1 MSIDKYISI
10 GRIPSIFLYEDD
22 IQIFLLN
29 RDDIFMLGL
38 YTDHV
43 HDAEGLLE
51 LLDSG
56 VGEGVEDVGF
66 LGHVEAGGSERELGD
81 LKFGPESLQIHLH
94 TGHRN
99 FIFLIISHIVHR
111 K

>member
-1 MSIDKYISI
+1 M
-10 GRIPSIFLYEDD
+10 
-22 IQIFLLN
+22 
-29 RDDIFMLGL
+29 
-38 YTDHV
+38 
-43 HDAEGLLE
+43 
-51 LLDSG
+51 
-56 VGEGVEDVGF
+56 GEGVEDVGF

-81 LKFGPESLQIHLH
+81 LKFGPESLQIHH

>member
-1 MSIDKYISI
+1 MTSTFKKEGFLPFFIW
-10 GRIPSIFLYEDD
+10 GRHSDFSAKQRRHFYAHLICT
-22 IQIFLLN
+22 N
-29 RDDIFMLGL
+29 
-38 YTDHV
+38 HV

-81 LKFGPESLQIHLH
+81 LKFGP
-94 TGHRN
+94 
-99 FIFLIISHIVHR
+99 
-111 K
+111 

>member
-1 MSIDKYISI
+1 
-10 GRIPSIFLYEDD
+10 
-22 IQIFLLN
+22 
-29 RDDIFMLGL
+29 MLGL

-66 LGHVEAGGSERELGD
+66 LGHVEAGD
-81 LKFGPESLQIHLH
+81 
-94 TGHRN
+94 
-99 FIFLIISHIVHR
+99 
-111 K
+111 